1 MKFKE
6 NNFKKGHKKIK
17 INLVYSSKLM
27 IQIMRC
33 YTIKGKLEKITMS
46 NSQPTKIIRNRIK
59 KKIRKKYLKRM
70 KNELSQKENEI
81 KL

>member
-17 INLVYSSKLM
+17 INSVYSSKLM

-59 KKIRKKYLKRM
+59 KKDQKKIFE
-70 KNELSQKENEI
+70 KNEERIVTKR
-81 KL
+81 K